1 MIAERYSPLLS
12 DFRVLN
18 GPSPADPSRA
28 LCCKELTTRRHR
40 SSSSG
45 YMYNKIYFRPMKKLV
60 IALALIASAA
70 SGQTI
75 VLKAARL
82 FDGMSDSVVRNAVV
96 VVDGKRISAISPA
109 TIPPNAQVIDLGDTT
124 LLPGF
129 IDAHVHLTEEASDNW
144 YLDHFQELM
153 RQPAEQALLAT
164 TFARKT
170 IDAGFTTVRNVG
182 ASDYVDIGLR
192 NAINNGWVAGPRMLV
207 SGYAIG
213 ATGGHGDADPI
224 PPARG
229 FQQLGPMQGVCNG
242 VGDCRAAVRYQIKY
256 GADLIKFMPSGG
268 VLSLSDPVDAPELSQ
283 DEMNAIVEEAHHW
296 GRKVAA
302 HCHGDAAARMAIQAG
317 VDSIE
322 HGSFMKPETLAMMK
336 DKGTVLVPTLLAGDW
351 IGRKI
356 DKFPPAI
363 ATKGRA
369 ALAARSDM
377 FRNAV
382 KIGVKI
388 AFGTDSAVSPH
399 GMNAQEFALMTG
411 LGMSPAAALRSAT
424 SSSAALLG
432 VDDRVGTIAA
442 GKLADIIAVP
452 GNPLEDIHQ
461 TEHVVFV
468 MKEGAIVK
476 NALAR

>member
-1 MIAERYSPLLS
+1 
-12 DFRVLN
+12 
-18 GPSPADPSRA
+18 
-28 LCCKELTTRRHR
+28 
-40 SSSSG
+40 
-45 YMYNKIYFRPMKKLV
+45 MKKLV
-60 IALALIASAA
+60 LSLSLIASVAA
-70 SGQTI
+70 GQPI
-75 VLKAARL
+75 VLKAARM
-82 FDGMSDSVVRNAVV
+82 FDGTSDSVVRNAVV
-96 VVDGKRISAISPA
+96 VVDGKRIAAISPSS
-109 TIPPNAQVIDLGDTT
+109 IPPNAQVIDLGDAT

-144 YLDHFQELM
+144 YLDHFQDLM
-153 RQPAEQALLAT
+153 RQPAEQALLAS

-192 NAINNGWVAGPRMLV
+192 NAINNGWVVGPRMLV

-224 PPARG
+224 PPSRG
-229 FQQLGPMQGVCNG
+229 FQQLTAMQGVCNG

-256 GADLIKFMPSGG
+256 GADVIKFMPSGG

-302 HCHGDAAARMAIQAG
+302 HCHGDSAARMAVQAG

-322 HGSFMKPETLAMMK
+322 HGSFMKPETLAMMR
-336 DKGTVLVPTLLAGDW
+336 DKGVYLVPTLLAGDW

-356 DKFPPAI
+356 DKFPPSI
-363 ATKGRA
+363 AAKGRA

-377 FRNAV
+377 FRNALRT
-382 KIGVKI
+382 GVKI
-388 AFGTDSAVSPH
+388 AFGTDSAVVPH

-424 SSSAALLG
+424 SGGAALLG
-432 VDDRVGTIAA
+432 VDDRLGTIAT

-452 GNPLEDIHQ
+452 GNPLDDIRQ
-461 TEHVVFV
+461 TEHVLFV
-468 MKEGAIVK
+468 MKEGAIV
-476 NALAR
+476 RRPSS